1 VDESDFEKMF
11 AETPHVTIHSTKHL
25 EEEISE
31 IQTVVGNEK
40 GDWETRVAALRKFRG
55 LVKNGAQDNEQFF
68 QLLREL
74 EGPFSKAVVDLRS
87 QLVREACV
95 AISFGAVSIGM
106 KFDRF
111 ATAVLPSLFQL
122 LPNSAK
128 IISSSGH
135 ICITFIVKVSS
146 TVPPPS

>member
-1 VDESDFEKMF
+1 
-11 AETPHVTIHSTKHL
+11 
-25 EEEISE
+25 
-31 IQTVVGNEK
+31 
-40 GDWETRVAALRKFRG
+40 VAALRKFRG